1 VLPGANDV
9 AAASGSRQD
18 ARRQKL
24 PDPMNATPES
34 DPAGRKTG
42 SRRARLELLV
52 AGAALAFGLLVLP
65 GLIYVVGGALMGPYG
80 ENRGLGSFYGDFLRD
95 LVEPSGR
102 AWALALGPLV
112 LLTAVRAVF
121 IGVRGPSRPV
131 SSDKEEY
138 EAPRTRRDEAQRVE
152 PRVTLD

>member
-1 VLPGANDV
+1 
-9 AAASGSRQD
+9 
-18 ARRQKL
+18 
-24 PDPMNATPES
+24 MNATPDS
-34 DPAGRKTG
+34 APAGRKTG
-42 SRRARLELLV
+42 SRSRARLELLI

-112 LLTAVRAVF
+112 VLMLVRAVF
-121 IGVRGPSRPV
+121 IGVKGSPESV
-131 SSDKEEY
+131 SVDREED
-138 EAPRTRRDEAQRVE
+138 EAPPPRRREEAQRVE